1 MVPPRRPARRRAGAC
16 RPRPDGA
23 RRTRHGQEPQQGRA
37 WLEAAAAKG
46 EPAASYNLALL
57 LLTTDTA
64 ADIAR
69 AAALLRVAAEAE
81 LADAQH
87 ALGVLHLRGHGV
99 PRDSAAAA
107 RWLRKAADNG
117 NPAGEVE
124 YAILLFN
131 GEGVAADEGVAA
143 RYFRR
148 AAAKGNAI
156 AQNRLARLYAAGRG
170 LPQNLVEAGAWH
182 LSPSR
187 KAAPMH
193 GSILRCAPCRTTTAR
208 RRNASRPSAPGGRER
223 LTAGRARDLPLSP
236 LAGGGA
242 IRVSE

>member
-23 RRTRHGQEPQQGRA
+23 RRTRHGQESQQGRA

-182 LSPSR
+182 LLAVAQGRTDAWLDSTLRTLSVDDR
-187 KAAPMH
+187 TKA
-193 GSILRCAPCRTTTAR
+193 
-208 RRNASRPSAPGGRER
+208 ER
-223 LTAGRARDLPLSP
+223 LAAERAGRT
-236 LAGGGA
+236 
-242 IRVSE
+242 